1 MASFSQQPSGRLC
14 QLFKIRAA
22 QLYSFLPLAITTRP
36 EKGTRDNQS
45 YLCAHG
51 CRCPEG
57 RSDWKR
63 RGVWP
68 GGEQVGLHVT
78 GAQGTTGPRPDCLW
92 PSVCSFVY
100 SLTHSLHKP
109 IPIYWAPRVR
119 GKQQET
125 RNLPSGSRGGRCCSV
140 MDKLR

>member
-57 RSDWKR
+57 HSDWKR

-100 SLTHSLHKP
+100 SLIHSTSPSPFSGHLGFEGNSKRHGTC
-109 IPIYWAPRVR
+109 PRGAGEADAAR
-119 GKQQET
+119 
-125 RNLPSGSRGGRCCSV
+125 
-140 MDKLR
+140 